1 MPMMDEISNMNLNSI
16 VYATNFSLGSQ
27 NAGLYASRLAGYF
40 SAKLSVTHA
49 FTLSQPAMEME
60 IDSSLIGA
68 LMLTFYWLEVLGR

>member
-40 SAKLSVTHA
+40 SAKPYSLQLGQA
-49 FTLSQPAMEME
+49 LEGE
-60 IDSSLIGA
+60 EKRDSGSTRGLK
-68 LMLTFYWLEVLGR
+68 